1 MNVELNGTRIF
12 YTRHGRGLPLLTM
25 HGPGFDHTM
34 LRPWLDPLADSGELI
49 YYDHRGTG
57 RSRREEMSAVT
68 DSTWTEDAEALRQ
81 ALGLWDVIVFGH
93 SYGGCLAQK
102 YALTYPEHVRGLI
115 LCATMPVFD
124 FTDVMMANARA
135 RGTPEQFETLVSAF
149 SQPLEDDG
157 DFRAKWTKAMP
168 IYFHRYDAE
177 IGAML
182 SRNIL
187 FSAKAMN
194 QVLFTGLPGLNT
206 LSRLGTIEAPTLVLG
221 GRSDWM
227 APPEHAAARLHEAIK
242 GSSLTIFESS
252 GHFPFVE
259 EQPLFLSI
267 VRDWLSGLRH

>member
-1 MNVELNGTRIF
+1 VNVELNGTRIF
-12 YTRHGRGLPLLTM
+12 YTRHGRGLPVLTM

-57 RSRREEMSAVT
+57 RSRREEMSGVT

-81 ALGLWDVIVFGH
+81 TLGLGDVIVFGH

-124 FTDVMMANARA
+124 FADVMMANARA
-135 RGTPEQFETLVSAF
+135 RGTPEQFGHW
-149 SQPLEDDG
+149 SQRSRN
-157 DFRAKWTKAMP
+157 RAKTMETFAPWTKAMP

-182 SRNIL
+182 SAI
-187 FSAKAMN
+187 FCSAPK
-194 QVLFTGLPGLNT
+194 Q
-206 LSRLGTIEAPTLVLG
+206 
-221 GRSDWM
+221 
-227 APPEHAAARLHEAIK
+227 
-242 GSSLTIFESS
+242 
-252 GHFPFVE
+252 
-259 EQPLFLSI
+259 
-267 VRDWLSGLRH
+267 